1 MASST
6 GLMRYLPAAI
16 CLAVGGIALY
26 SQLLSKN
33 IEREMNEDYAVYA
46 RCRGLSDMRIL
57 WPHALPHALAGL
69 APSFLQMVGISL
81 AGSAIVEKIFS
92 LPGLGYS
99 IVDSVLYRDT
109 PMIHATILFLAFF
122 LVICNTVSDILQ
134 RIFQRGHAEGVV
146 Q

>member
-1 MASST
+1 MHCP
-6 GLMRYLPAAI
+6 MRWP
-16 CLAVGGIALY
+16 VW
-26 SQLLSKN
+26 
-33 IEREMNEDYAVYA
+33 RPVF
-46 RCRGLSDMRIL
+46 CRWL
-57 WPHALPHALAGL
+57 
-69 APSFLQMVGISL
+69 VSL

-122 LVICNTVSDILQ
+122 LVICNAVSDILQ
-134 RIFQRGHAEGVV
+134 RIFQRGHAEGAV